1 MYNYFIF
8 YPQKQL
14 QPFLMIMDNSNTN
27 TIPKTSAG
35 NSGVW
40 WHENNLGPLANL
52 PFIKQFG
59 SMRFTKVH
67 MDDNMRPHLNDGIE
81 IHFVTSGKYDWVV
94 EGNQIE
100 LLPGNLSVTAP
111 WHWNG
116 SPNGKMDIGY
126 INWIILKPQEFDQ
139 KKKLNL
145 GNWTKLSQ
153 NIQENLG
160 NLIADKSNV
169 VLEKAKNFEKY
180 FIEIREELANQEQGY
195 EIVVGNILENMLID
209 LYRQLSSKGQKKV
222 EETNFID
229 KFTKIISEDISKKWN
244 IDDLAHRFGMGK
256 TKFTYEVKKLTGYP
270 PNSYI
275 INLKIEKAI
284 ELILNPKNKSMSDI
298 AYSCGF
304 SSIQHFTS
312 SFLQRTG
319 TTPGRYRA
327 QETKNN

>member
-1 MYNYFIF
+1 MEN
-8 YPQKQL
+8 L
-14 QPFLMIMDNSNTN
+14 NTN
-27 TIPKTSAG
+27 LISKNNAG

-40 WHENNLGPLANL
+40 WHENNPGPLANL

-59 SMRFTKVH
+59 SMRFTKVQ
-67 MDDNMRPHLNDGIE
+67 MDENMRPHLNDGIE

-94 EGNQIE
+94 DGNQIE

-126 INWIILKPQEFDQ
+126 INWLILKPLEYDE

-145 GNWTKLSQ
+145 GNWTKLSKS
-153 NIQENLG
+153 IQENLG
-160 NLIADKSNV
+160 NLIADKSNA

-180 FIEIREELANQEQGY
+180 FNDIRKELADQEEGF
-195 EIVVGNILENMLID
+195 EIIVGNIVENLLID
-209 LYRQLSSKGQKKV
+209 LYRQLSSRGLKTE
-222 EETNFID
+222 EETHFID

-256 TKFTYEVKKLTGYP
+256 TKFTYEVKKITGYP

-284 ELILNPKNKSMSDI
+284 EMILNPKNKSMSDI

-304 SSIQHFTS
+304 SSLQHFTT

-319 TTPGRYRA
+319 TTPGKYRSK
-327 QETKNN
+327 ETKEK

>member
-1 MYNYFIF
+1 
-8 YPQKQL
+8 
-14 QPFLMIMDNSNTN
+14 MDNINSNN
-27 TIPKTSAG
+27 IPKNSTG

-40 WHENNLGPLANL
+40 WHEKNPGPLTNL

-59 SMRFTKVH
+59 SMRFTKVQ
-67 MDDNMRPHLNDGIE
+67 MDENMRPHLNDGIE

-126 INWIILKPQEFDQ
+126 INWIILKPLEYGK

-145 GNWTKLSQ
+145 GNWTKLSKS
-153 NIQENLG
+153 IQENLG
-160 NLIADKSNV
+160 NLIADNRNV
-169 VLEKAKNFEKY
+169 VLEKAKTFEKY
-180 FIEIREELANQEQGY
+180 FIEIRKELANQEEGF
-195 EIVVGNILENMLID
+195 EIMVGNILENLLVD
-209 LYRQLSSKGQKKV
+209 LYRQLSGKGLKTV

-256 TKFTYEVKKLTGYP
+256 TKFTYEVKRLTGYP

-284 ELILNPKNKSMSDI
+284 ALMLNPKNKSMSDI

-319 TTPGRYRA
+319 TTPGKFRSK
-327 QETKNN
+327 EIKEK

>member
-1 MYNYFIF
+1 
-8 YPQKQL
+8 
-14 QPFLMIMDNSNTN
+14 MDNINSNSISKN
-27 TIPKTSAG
+27 SGG

-40 WHENNLGPLANL
+40 WHEENPGPLATL

-67 MDDNMRPHLNDGIE
+67 MDENMRPHLNDGIE

-126 INWIILKPQEFDQ
+126 INWIILKPLEYDK

-145 GNWTKLSQ
+145 GKWTKLSKT
-153 NIQENLG
+153 IQEKLG
-160 NLIADKSNV
+160 DLIADNSNAI
-169 VLEKAKNFEKY
+169 LEKAKNFEKY
-180 FIEIREELANQEQGY
+180 FVEIRKELANQEEGF
-195 EIVVGNILENMLID
+195 EIMVGNILENLLID
-209 LYRQLSSKGQKKV
+209 LYRQLSGRGLKTV

-229 KFTKIISEDISKKWN
+229 KFIKIVSEDISKKWN
-244 IDDLAHRFGMGK
+244 IDDLAHQFGMGK
-256 TKFTYEVKKLTGYP
+256 TKFTYEVKRLTGYP

-319 TTPGRYRA
+319 TTPG
-327 QETKNN
+327 KFSKVNKDK

>member
-1 MYNYFIF
+1 
-8 YPQKQL
+8 
-14 QPFLMIMDNSNTN
+14 MDNSITN
-27 TIPKTSAG
+27 SISKNSSR

-40 WHENNLGPLANL
+40 WHKNNIGPLATL

-67 MDDNMRPHLNDGIE
+67 MDENMRPHLNDGIE

-94 EGNQIE
+94 ENNQIE

-126 INWIILKPQEFDQ
+126 INWIIIKPLEYEPEKELD
-139 KKKLNL
+139 L
-145 GNWTKLSQ
+145 GNWTQLSK
-153 NIQENLG
+153 NFQERLG
-160 NLIADKSNV
+160 HLIADKKNV
-169 VLEKAKNFEKY
+169 VLEKAKTFEKY
-180 FIEIREELANQEQGY
+180 FIEIREELLKQEEGY
-195 EIVVGNILENMLID
+195 EIIVGNILENLFID
-209 LYRQLSSKGQKKV
+209 LYRQLSCKDLKTA
-222 EETNFID
+222 EETNFIE
-229 KFTKIISEDISKKWN
+229 KFTKIVSEDISKKWN

-256 TKFTYEVKKLTGYP
+256 TKFTYEVKRLTGYP

-284 ELILNPKNKSMSDI
+284 AFIRNPKKRTMSDI
-298 AYSCGF
+298 AYTCGF

-312 SFLQRTG
+312 SFLHRTG
-319 TTPGRYRA
+319 ITPGKFRT
-327 QETKNN
+327 QETK

>member
-1 MYNYFIF
+1 
-8 YPQKQL
+8 
-14 QPFLMIMDNSNTN
+14 MDNLNSNSVTKN
-27 TIPKTSAG
+27 SAG

-40 WHENNLGPLANL
+40 WHENNQGPLANL

-59 SMRFTKVH
+59 SMRFTKVQ
-67 MDDNMRPHLNDGIE
+67 MDENMRPHLNDGIE

-94 EGNQIE
+94 DGNQIE

-126 INWIILKPQEFDQ
+126 INWIILKPLEYNQ

-145 GNWTKLSQ
+145 GNWTKLSKS
-153 NIQENLG
+153 IQENLG
-160 NLIADKSNV
+160 NLIADKSNA

-180 FIEIREELANQEQGY
+180 FNDIRKELADQEEGF
-195 EIVVGNILENMLID
+195 EIMVGNIVENLLID
-209 LYRQLSSKGQKKV
+209 LYRQLSSRGQKTE
-222 EETNFID
+222 EETHFID

-244 IDDLAHRFGMGK
+244 IDDLANRFGMGK
-256 TKFTYEVKKLTGYP
+256 TKFTYEVKKITGYP

-284 ELILNPKNKSMSDI
+284 EMILDPKNKSMSDI

-304 SSIQHFTS
+304 SSLQHFTT

-319 TTPGRYRA
+319 TTPGKYRSK
-327 QETKNN
+327 ETKEK

>member
-180 FIEIREELANQEQGY
+180 FIEIREELTNQEQGY
-195 EIVVGNILENMLID
+195 EIVVGNILENLLID
-209 LYRQLSSKGQKKV
+209 LYRQLSSKGQKTV

>member
-1 MYNYFIF
+1 
-8 YPQKQL
+8 
-14 QPFLMIMDNSNTN
+14 MDNINSSSVSKNST
-27 TIPKTSAG
+27 G

-40 WHENNLGPLANL
+40 WHEKNPGPLANL

-59 SMRFTKVH
+59 SMRFTKVQ
-67 MDDNMRPHLNDGIE
+67 MDENMRPHLNDGIE

-126 INWIILKPQEFDQ
+126 INWIILKPLEYGK

-145 GNWTKLSQ
+145 GNWTKLSKS
-153 NIQENLG
+153 IQENLG
-160 NLIADKSNV
+160 NLIADNRNV
-169 VLEKAKNFEKY
+169 VLEKAKTFEKY
-180 FIEIREELANQEQGY
+180 FIEIRKELANQEEGF
-195 EIVVGNILENMLID
+195 EIMVGNILENLLVD
-209 LYRQLSSKGQKKV
+209 LYRQLSGMGLKTV

-244 IDDLAHRFGMGK
+244 IDDLAHQFGMGK
-256 TKFTYEVKKLTGYP
+256 TKFTYEVKRLTGYP

-284 ELILNPKNKSMSDI
+284 ALMLNPKNKSMSDI

-319 TTPGRYRA
+319 TTPGKFRSK
-327 QETKNN
+327 ETKDK

>member
-1 MYNYFIF
+1 MNLR
-8 YPQKQL
+8 QQL
-14 QPFLMIMDNSNTN
+14 QLFLVFFLIGTLFSANAAEIWVSPSGKDTN
-27 TIPKTSAG
+27 IGTKS
-35 NSGVW
+35 S
-40 WHENNLGPLANL
+40 PLATVQMAVRKAREL
-52 PFIKQFG
+52 RRLKDPSIKEGIHIIIMNGTYYLDEPLF
-59 SMRFTKVH
+59 V
-67 MDDNMRPHLNDGIE
+67 RPED
-81 IHFVTSGKYDWVV
+81 SGTV
-94 EGNQIE
+94 E
-100 LLPGNLSVTAP
+100 
-111 WHWNG
+111 

-126 INWIILKPQEFDQ
+126 INWIILKPLEYDK

-145 GNWTKLSQ
+145 GTWTKLSK

-160 NLIADKSNV
+160 NLIADNRNV
-169 VLEKAKNFEKY
+169 VLEKAKTFEKY
-180 FIEIREELANQEQGY
+180 FIEIRKELANQEQGF
-195 EIVVGNILENMLID
+195 EIIVGNILENLLID
-209 LYRQLSSKGQKKV
+209 LYRQLSSKGQKTV

-229 KFTKIISEDISKKWN
+229 KFTKIVSEDISKKWN
-244 IDDLAHRFGMGK
+244 IDDLANQFGMGK

-284 ELILNPKNKSMSDI
+284 ALILNPKNKSMSDI

-319 TTPGRYRA
+319 TTPGRYRT

>member
-1 MYNYFIF
+1 ME
-8 YPQKQL
+8 
-14 QPFLMIMDNSNTN
+14 NSNTN
-27 TIPKTSAG
+27 LISKNNAG

-40 WHENNLGPLANL
+40 WHENNPGPLANL

-59 SMRFTKVH
+59 SMRFTKVQ
-67 MDDNMRPHLNDGIE
+67 MDENMRPHLNDGIE

-94 EGNQIE
+94 DGNQIE

-126 INWIILKPQEFDQ
+126 INWLILKPLEYDE

-145 GNWTKLSQ
+145 GNWTKLSKS
-153 NIQENLG
+153 IQENLG
-160 NLIADKSNV
+160 NLIADKSNA

-180 FIEIREELANQEQGY
+180 FNDIRKELADQEEGF
-195 EIVVGNILENMLID
+195 EIIVGNIVENLLID
-209 LYRQLSSKGQKKV
+209 LYRQLSSRGLKTE
-222 EETNFID
+222 EETHFID

-256 TKFTYEVKKLTGYP
+256 TKFTYEVKKITGYP

-284 ELILNPKNKSMSDI
+284 EMILNPKNKSMSDI

-304 SSIQHFTS
+304 SSLQHFTT

-319 TTPGRYRA
+319 TTPGKYRSK
-327 QETKNN
+327 ETKEK

>member
-1 MYNYFIF
+1 
-8 YPQKQL
+8 
-14 QPFLMIMDNSNTN
+14 MDNIYSNSISKN
-27 TIPKTSAG
+27 SGG

-40 WHENNLGPLANL
+40 WHEKNPGPLATL

-67 MDDNMRPHLNDGIE
+67 MDENMRPHLNDGIE

-126 INWIILKPQEFDQ
+126 INWIILKPLEYDK

-145 GNWTKLSQ
+145 GKWTKLSKT
-153 NIQENLG
+153 IQEKLG
-160 NLIADKSNV
+160 DLIADNSNV
-169 VLEKAKNFEKY
+169 ILEKAKNFEKY
-180 FIEIREELANQEQGY
+180 FVEIRKELANQEEGF
-195 EIVVGNILENMLID
+195 EIMVGNILENLLID
-209 LYRQLSSKGQKKV
+209 LYRQLSGRGLKTV

-229 KFTKIISEDISKKWN
+229 KFIKIVSEDISKKWN
-244 IDDLAHRFGMGK
+244 IDDLANRFGMGK
-256 TKFTYEVKKLTGYP
+256 TKFTYEVKRLTGYP

-304 SSIQHFTS
+304 SSLQHFTT

-319 TTPGRYRA
+319 TTPGKFRSK
-327 QETKNN
+327 ETKDK

>member
-1 MYNYFIF
+1 
-8 YPQKQL
+8 
-14 QPFLMIMDNSNTN
+14 MDNSNSNSVTKN
-27 TIPKTSAG
+27 SAG

-40 WHENNLGPLANL
+40 WHENNQGPLANL

-59 SMRFTKVH
+59 SMRFTKVQ
-67 MDDNMRPHLNDGIE
+67 MDENMRPHLNDGIE

-94 EGNQIE
+94 DGNQIE

-126 INWIILKPQEFDQ
+126 INWIILKPLEYNQ

-145 GNWTKLSQ
+145 GNWTKLSKS
-153 NIQENLG
+153 IQENLG
-160 NLIADKSNV
+160 NLIADKSNA

-180 FIEIREELANQEQGY
+180 FNDIRKELADQEEGF
-195 EIVVGNILENMLID
+195 EIMVGNIVENLLID
-209 LYRQLSSKGQKKV
+209 LYRQLSSKGQKTE
-222 EETNFID
+222 EETHFID

-244 IDDLAHRFGMGK
+244 IDDLANRFGMGK
-256 TKFTYEVKKLTGYP
+256 TKFTYEVKKITGYP

-284 ELILNPKNKSMSDI
+284 EMILDPKNKSMSDI

-304 SSIQHFTS
+304 SSLQHFTT

-319 TTPGRYRA
+319 TTPGKYRA
-327 QETKNN
+327 KEAKEK

>member
-1 MYNYFIF
+1 
-8 YPQKQL
+8 
-14 QPFLMIMDNSNTN
+14 
-27 TIPKTSAG
+27 
-35 NSGVW
+35 
-40 WHENNLGPLANL
+40 
-52 PFIKQFG
+52 
-59 SMRFTKVH
+59 MRFTKVH

>member
-1 MYNYFIF
+1 
-8 YPQKQL
+8 
-14 QPFLMIMDNSNTN
+14 MDDLNSNN
-27 TIPKTSAG
+27 LPKSSAG

-40 WHENNLGPLANL
+40 WHENNQGPLTNL

-59 SMRFTKVH
+59 SMRFTKVQ
-67 MDDNMRPHLNDGIE
+67 MDENMRPHLNDGIE
-81 IHFVTSGKYDWVV
+81 IHFVSSGKYDWVV

-111 WHWNG
+111 WHLNG

-126 INWIILKPQEFDQ
+126 IDWIILKPTQFDQ
-139 KKKLNL
+139 ENKLNL
-145 GNWTKLSQ
+145 GNWTKLSEQ
-153 NIQENLG
+153 TQENLG
-160 NLIADKSNV
+160 NLIANNKNV

-180 FIEIREELANQEQGY
+180 FIEIRKELTNQEEGF
-195 EIVVGNILENMLID
+195 EIVVGNILENLLID
-209 LYRQLSSKGQKKV
+209 LYRHLSTRCLKKV
-222 EETNFID
+222 DETNFID
-229 KFTKIISEDISKKWN
+229 KFTKIITDDITKKWN
-244 IDDLAHRFGMGK
+244 IDDLSHQFGMGK

-284 ELILNPKNKSMSDI
+284 VLILNPKNKSMSDI

-319 TTPGRYRA
+319 TTPGRYRNK
-327 QETKNN
+327 ETKGL

>member
-1 MYNYFIF
+1 
-8 YPQKQL
+8 
-14 QPFLMIMDNSNTN
+14 MDNSNSNSVTKN
-27 TIPKTSAG
+27 SAG

-40 WHENNLGPLANL
+40 WHENNQGPLANL

-59 SMRFTKVH
+59 SMRFTKVQ
-67 MDDNMRPHLNDGIE
+67 MDENMRPHLNDGIE

-94 EGNQIE
+94 DGNQIE

-126 INWIILKPQEFDQ
+126 INWIILKPLEYNQ

-145 GNWTKLSQ
+145 GNWTKLSKS
-153 NIQENLG
+153 IQENLG
-160 NLIADKSNV
+160 NLIADKSNA

-180 FIEIREELANQEQGY
+180 FNDIRKELADQEEGF
-195 EIVVGNILENMLID
+195 EIMVGNIVENLLID
-209 LYRQLSSKGQKKV
+209 LYRQLSSRGLKT
-222 EETNFID
+222 EEESHFID

-256 TKFTYEVKKLTGYP
+256 TKFTYEVKKITGYP

-284 ELILNPKNKSMSDI
+284 EMILDPKNKSMSDI

-304 SSIQHFTS
+304 SSLQHFTT

-319 TTPGRYRA
+319 TTPGKYRA
-327 QETKNN
+327 KEAKEK

>member
-1 MYNYFIF
+1 
-8 YPQKQL
+8 
-14 QPFLMIMDNSNTN
+14 MDNLNSNS
-27 TIPKTSAG
+27 IPKNSTG

-40 WHENNLGPLANL
+40 WHENNPGPLANI

-59 SMRFTKVH
+59 SMRFTKVQ
-67 MDDNMRPHLNDGIE
+67 MDENMRPHLNDGIE

-126 INWIILKPQEFDQ
+126 INWIIIKPQEFSQ
-139 KKKLNL
+139 KKNLNL
-145 GNWTKLSQ
+145 GNWTKLSKS
-153 NIQENLG
+153 IQENLG
-160 NLIADKSNV
+160 NLIADKSNA

-180 FIEIREELANQEQGY
+180 FNDIRKELADQEVGF
-195 EIVVGNILENMLID
+195 EIMVGNILENLLIY
-209 LYRQLSSKGQKKV
+209 LYRQLSSIGQKSE

-229 KFTKIISEDISKKWN
+229 KFTKIVSEDISKKWN
-244 IDDLAHRFGMGK
+244 IDDLANQFGMGK
-256 TKFTYEVKKLTGYP
+256 TKFTYEVKRLTGYP

-284 ELILNPKNKSMSDI
+284 EMILNPKNKSMPDI

-304 SSIQHFTS
+304 SSLQHFTS

-319 TTPGRYRA
+319 TTPGKYRNK
-327 QETKNN
+327 ETKEN

>member
-1 MYNYFIF
+1 
-8 YPQKQL
+8 
-14 QPFLMIMDNSNTN
+14 MDNLNSNLLSKN
-27 TIPKTSAG
+27 NAG

-40 WHENNLGPLANL
+40 WHEENPGPLANI

-59 SMRFTKVH
+59 SMRFTKVQ
-67 MDDNMRPHLNDGIE
+67 MDENMRPHLNDGIE

-94 EGNQIE
+94 EDNQIE
-100 LLPGNLSVTAP
+100 LLPGNLSITAP
-111 WHWNG
+111 WQWNG

-126 INWIILKPQEFDQ
+126 INWIIIKPIEYSK
-139 KKKLNL
+139 KKKLKL
-145 GNWTKLSQ
+145 GNWTQLSQ

-160 NLIADKSNV
+160 NLIADNKNV

-180 FIEIREELANQEQGY
+180 FIEIKKELSNQEVGF
-195 EIVVGNILENMLID
+195 EIMVGNILENLLID
-209 LYRQLSSKGQKKV
+209 LYRQLSDKGLKTE

-229 KFTKIISEDISKKWN
+229 KLTKIVSEDISKKWN

-256 TKFTYEVKKLTGYP
+256 TKFTYEVKRITGYP

-284 ELILNPKNKSMSDI
+284 ELIHNPINKSMSDI

-304 SSIQHFTS
+304 SSIQHFTT

-319 TTPGRYRA
+319 TTPGKYRN
-327 QETKNN
+327 QK

>member
-1 MYNYFIF
+1 
-8 YPQKQL
+8 
-14 QPFLMIMDNSNTN
+14 MDNSNSNSVTKN
-27 TIPKTSAG
+27 SAG

-40 WHENNLGPLANL
+40 WHENNQGPLANL

-59 SMRFTKVH
+59 SMRFTKVQ
-67 MDDNMRPHLNDGIE
+67 MDENMRPHLNDGIE

-94 EGNQIE
+94 DGNQIE

-126 INWIILKPQEFDQ
+126 INWLILKPLEYDQ

-145 GNWTKLSQ
+145 GNWTKLSKS
-153 NIQENLG
+153 IQENLG
-160 NLIADKSNV
+160 NLIADKSNA
-169 VLEKAKNFEKY
+169 VLEKAKDFEKY
-180 FIEIREELANQEQGY
+180 FNDIRKELADQEEGF
-195 EIVVGNILENMLID
+195 EIIVGNIVENLLID
-209 LYRQLSSKGQKKV
+209 LYRQLSSKGLKTE
-222 EETNFID
+222 EETHFID

-244 IDDLAHRFGMGK
+244 IDDLANQFGMGK
-256 TKFTYEVKKLTGYP
+256 TKFTYEVKKITGYP

-304 SSIQHFTS
+304 SSLQHFTT

-319 TTPGRYRA
+319 TTPGKYRSK
-327 QETKNN
+327 ETKEK

>member
-304 SSIQHFTS
+304 SSIQHFTT

-319 TTPGRYRA
+319 TTPGRYRNQN
-327 QETKNN
+327 QE

>member
-1 MYNYFIF
+1 ME
-8 YPQKQL
+8 
-14 QPFLMIMDNSNTN
+14 NSNSN
-27 TIPKTSAG
+27 SVSKNSAG

-40 WHENNLGPLANL
+40 WHENNPGPLVNL

-67 MDDNMRPHLNDGIE
+67 MDENMRPHLNDGIE

-126 INWIILKPQEFDQ
+126 INWIILKPLEFGQ

-145 GNWTKLSQ
+145 GNWTKLSK
-153 NIQENLG
+153 NLQENLG
-160 NLIADKSNV
+160 NLIADNSNV
-169 VLEKAKNFEKY
+169 VLEKAKTFEKY
-180 FIEIREELANQEQGY
+180 FVDIRTELANQEEGF
-195 EIVVGNILENMLID
+195 EIMVGNILENLLID
-209 LYRQLSSKGQKKV
+209 LYRQLSGRELKTV

-319 TTPGRYRA
+319 TTPGRYRS
-327 QETKNN
+327 QENKNI

>member
-1 MYNYFIF
+1 
-8 YPQKQL
+8 
-14 QPFLMIMDNSNTN
+14 MDNSNSNIITKSN
-27 TIPKTSAG
+27 AG

-40 WHENNLGPLANL
+40 WHEKNQGPLANL

-59 SMRFTKVH
+59 SMRFTKVQ
-67 MDDNMRPHLNDGIE
+67 MDENMRPHLNDGIE

-94 EGNQIE
+94 DGNQIE

-126 INWIILKPQEFDQ
+126 INWIILKPLEYDQ

-145 GNWTKLSQ
+145 GNWTKLSK

-160 NLIADKSNV
+160 NLIADKSNA
-169 VLEKAKNFEKY
+169 VLEKAKDFEKY
-180 FIEIREELANQEQGY
+180 FNDIRKELANQEEGF
-195 EIVVGNILENMLID
+195 EIMVGNIVENLLID
-209 LYRQLSSKGQKKV
+209 LYRQLSSRGLKNE
-222 EETNFID
+222 EETYFID
-229 KFTKIISEDISKKWN
+229 KFTKIILEDISKKWN
-244 IDDLAHRFGMGK
+244 IDDLANRFGMGK
-256 TKFTYEVKKLTGYP
+256 TKFTYEVKRLTGYP

-275 INLKIEKAI
+275 INLKIEKAT

-304 SSIQHFTS
+304 SSLQHLTT

-319 TTPGRYRA
+319 TTPGKFRSK
-327 QETKNN
+327 ETKNK

>member
-1 MYNYFIF
+1 
-8 YPQKQL
+8 
-14 QPFLMIMDNSNTN
+14 MDNSNSNSVTKN
-27 TIPKTSAG
+27 SAG

-40 WHENNLGPLANL
+40 WHENNQGPLANL

-59 SMRFTKVH
+59 SMRFTKVQ
-67 MDDNMRPHLNDGIE
+67 MDENMRPHLNDGIE

-94 EGNQIE
+94 DGNQIE

-126 INWIILKPQEFDQ
+126 INWIILKPLEYNQ

-145 GNWTKLSQ
+145 GNWTKLSKS
-153 NIQENLG
+153 IQENLG
-160 NLIADKSNV
+160 NLIADKSNA

-180 FIEIREELANQEQGY
+180 FNDIRKELADQEEGF
-195 EIVVGNILENMLID
+195 EIMVGNIVENLLID
-209 LYRQLSSKGQKKV
+209 LYRQLSSRGQKTE
-222 EETNFID
+222 EETHFID

-244 IDDLAHRFGMGK
+244 IDDLANRFGMGK
-256 TKFTYEVKKLTGYP
+256 TKFTYEVKKITGYP

-284 ELILNPKNKSMSDI
+284 EMILDPKNKSMSDI

-304 SSIQHFTS
+304 SSLQHFTT

-319 TTPGRYRA
+319 TTPGKYRSK
-327 QETKNN
+327 ETKEK

>member
-1 MYNYFIF
+1 MGNFKNRIS
-8 YPQKQL
+8 K
-14 QPFLMIMDNSNTN
+14 N
-27 TIPKTSAG
+27 SAG

-40 WHENNLGPLANL
+40 WHENNQGPLSNL

-59 SMRFTKVH
+59 SMRFTKVQ
-67 MDDNMRPHLNDGIE
+67 MDENMRPHLNDGIE

-94 EGNQIE
+94 EDHQIE

-126 INWIILKPQEFDQ
+126 INWIILKPLEYDQ

-145 GNWTKLSQ
+145 GNWTKLPK
-153 NIQENLG
+153 NFQENLG
-160 NLIADKSNV
+160 NLIADKQNV

-180 FIEIREELANQEQGY
+180 FNDIRKELVDQEEGFEIM
-195 EIVVGNILENMLID
+195 VGNIVENLLID
-209 LYRQLSSKGQKKV
+209 LYRQLSGRGLKTE
-222 EETNFID
+222 EETHFID

-284 ELILNPKNKSMSDI
+284 ELILNPKNRSMSDI

-304 SSIQHFTS
+304 SSIQHFTT

-319 TTPGRYRA
+319 TTPGRYRNQN
-327 QETKNN
+327 QE

>member
-1 MYNYFIF
+1 
-8 YPQKQL
+8 
-14 QPFLMIMDNSNTN
+14 MDNSNSNSVTKN
-27 TIPKTSAG
+27 SAG

-40 WHENNLGPLANL
+40 WHENNQGPLANL

-59 SMRFTKVH
+59 SMRFTKVQ
-67 MDDNMRPHLNDGIE
+67 MDENMRPHLNDGIE

-94 EGNQIE
+94 DGNQIE

-126 INWIILKPQEFDQ
+126 INWIILKPLEYNQ

-145 GNWTKLSQ
+145 GNWTKLSKS
-153 NIQENLG
+153 IQENLG
-160 NLIADKSNV
+160 NLIADKSNA

-180 FIEIREELANQEQGY
+180 FNDIRKELADQEEGF
-195 EIVVGNILENMLID
+195 EIMVGNIVENLLID
-209 LYRQLSSKGQKKV
+209 LYRQLSSRGLKT
-222 EETNFID
+222 EEESHFID

-244 IDDLAHRFGMGK
+244 IDDLANRFGMGK
-256 TKFTYEVKKLTGYP
+256 TKFTYEVKKITGYP

-284 ELILNPKNKSMSDI
+284 EMILDPKNKSMSDI

-304 SSIQHFTS
+304 SSLQHFTT

-319 TTPGRYRA
+319 TTPGKYRA
-327 QETKNN
+327 KEAKEK

>member
-1 MYNYFIF
+1 
-8 YPQKQL
+8 
-14 QPFLMIMDNSNTN
+14 MDNSNTN
-27 TIPKTSAG
+27 VISKNSAG

-40 WHENNLGPLANL
+40 WHENNQGPLVNL

-59 SMRFTKVH
+59 SMRFTKVQ
-67 MDDNMRPHLNDGIE
+67 MDENMRPHLNDGIE

-126 INWIILKPQEFDQ
+126 INWIILKPLEYSQ

-145 GNWTKLSQ
+145 GTWTKLSK
-153 NIQENLG
+153 NIQEKLG

-169 VLEKAKNFEKY
+169 VLEKAKTFEKY
-180 FIEIREELANQEQGY
+180 FNDIRNELANQEEGF
-195 EIVVGNILENMLID
+195 EIMVGNILENLLID
-209 LYRQLSSKGQKKV
+209 LYRQLSGKGLKTE

-229 KFTKIISEDISKKWN
+229 KLTKIISEDISKKWN
-244 IDDLAHRFGMGK
+244 IDDLSHQFGMGK
-256 TKFTYEVKKLTGYP
+256 TKFTYEVKRLTGYP

-304 SSIQHFTS
+304 SSLQHFTS

-319 TTPGRYRA
+319 TTPGKYRNK
-327 QETKNN
+327 ETKSK

>member
-1 MYNYFIF
+1 
-8 YPQKQL
+8 
-14 QPFLMIMDNSNTN
+14 MDNLNSNSIQKN
-27 TIPKTSAG
+27 SAG

-40 WHENNLGPLANL
+40 WHEKNPGPLINI

-59 SMRFTKVH
+59 SMRFTKVQ
-67 MDDNMRPHLNDGIE
+67 MDENMRPHLNDGIE

-116 SPNGKMDIGY
+116 SPSGKMDIGY
-126 INWIILKPQEFDQ
+126 IDWIILKPLEYNQ

-145 GNWTKLSQ
+145 GNWSKLSKS
-153 NIQENLG
+153 IQEKLG
-160 NLIADKSNV
+160 DLIADNRNV
-169 VLEKAKNFEKY
+169 VVEKAKTFEKY
-180 FIEIREELANQEQGY
+180 FTEIRRELANQEEGF
-195 EIVVGNILENMLID
+195 EIMVGNILENLLID
-209 LYRQLSSKGQKKV
+209 LYRQLSSMVLKTD
-222 EETNFID
+222 EETNFIE
-229 KFTKIISEDISKKWN
+229 KFTKTVSDDISKKWN
-244 IDDLAHRFGMGK
+244 IDDLAHKFGMGK
-256 TKFTYEVKKLTGYP
+256 TKFTYEVKRLTGYP

-304 SSIQHFTS
+304 SSLQHFTS

-319 TTPGRYRA
+319 TTPGRYRN
-327 QETKNN
+327 QEIKDN

>member
-1 MYNYFIF
+1 
-8 YPQKQL
+8 
-14 QPFLMIMDNSNTN
+14 MDNSNSNSVTKN
-27 TIPKTSAG
+27 SAG

-40 WHENNLGPLANL
+40 WHEKNQGPLANL

-59 SMRFTKVH
+59 SMRFTKVQ
-67 MDDNMRPHLNDGIE
+67 MDENMRPHLNDGIE

-94 EGNQIE
+94 DGNQIE

-126 INWIILKPQEFDQ
+126 INWIILRPLECDQ

-145 GNWTKLSQ
+145 GNWTKLSKS
-153 NIQENLG
+153 IQENLG
-160 NLIADKSNV
+160 NLIADKSNA

-180 FIEIREELANQEQGY
+180 FNDIRKELADQEEGF
-195 EIVVGNILENMLID
+195 EIMVGNIVENLLID
-209 LYRQLSSKGQKKV
+209 LYRQLSSKGQKTE
-222 EETNFID
+222 EETHFID

-244 IDDLAHRFGMGK
+244 IDDLANQFGMGK
-256 TKFTYEVKKLTGYP
+256 TKFTYEVKKITGYP

-284 ELILNPKNKSMSDI
+284 EMILDPKNKSMSDI

-304 SSIQHFTS
+304 SSLQHFTT

-319 TTPGRYRA
+319 TTPGKYRA
-327 QETKNN
+327 KEAKEK

>member
-1 MYNYFIF
+1 
-8 YPQKQL
+8 
-14 QPFLMIMDNSNTN
+14 MDNLNSNLVSKN
-27 TIPKTSAG
+27 NAG

-40 WHENNLGPLANL
+40 WHEENPGPLANI

-59 SMRFTKVH
+59 SMRFTKVQ
-67 MDDNMRPHLNDGIE
+67 MDENMRPHLNDGIE

-94 EGNQIE
+94 EDNQIE
-100 LLPGNLSVTAP
+100 LLPGNLSITAP
-111 WHWNG
+111 WQWNG

-126 INWIILKPQEFDQ
+126 INWIIIKPIEYSR
-139 KKKLNL
+139 KKKLKL
-145 GNWTKLSQ
+145 GNWTQLSQ

-160 NLIADKSNV
+160 NLIADNKNV

-180 FIEIREELANQEQGY
+180 FIEIKKELSNQEVGF
-195 EIVVGNILENMLID
+195 EIMVGNILENLLID
-209 LYRQLSSKGQKKV
+209 LYRQLSDKGLKTE

-229 KFTKIISEDISKKWN
+229 KLTKIVSEDISKKWN

-256 TKFTYEVKKLTGYP
+256 TKFTYEVKRITGYP

-284 ELILNPKNKSMSDI
+284 ELIHNPINKSMSDI

-304 SSIQHFTS
+304 SSIQHFTT

-319 TTPGRYRA
+319 TTPGKYRN
-327 QETKNN
+327 QK